1 MNDLFKYHGFWSVGV
16 RLFRSLRFVSKAV
29 VISAVFL
36 VVVAQ
41 LAFLFIHAS
50 GHDIDFAQREVE
62 GLRRVES
69 LSGLLMDSQ
78 DLRRLMHAADQPAQA
93 KALQTRRR
101 ETEARLDKLAAA
113 MAADPA
119 LAEAMKFVQDAY
131 APLKA
136 DMSDRDEAFSRA
148 DEFVQQVLRLTAAVS
163 DLSGLSMDPEAASF
177 HLMLAATQEIPTARR
192 MLGRMRDLG
201 ADAMREGKLD
211 DFRGRYLQGDTYIMY
226 SQLETLFTR
235 YERVTKDRSDVA
247 ATLAVEEALKPI
259 NVFMRAAR
267 KGPLASGGP
276 RGEMAAY
283 VAAGDAAIA
292 SARGLAERSQ
302 QVLGQLIEER
312 ISRLKQERAIQL
324 GVAAAGLLIA
334 AYFFYCFY
342 LVTRGGLQEVTRHID
357 AMARGDLSQSPR
369 PWGQDEAAHLMIA
382 TRTMQ
387 ESMRKLVADV
397 RHCADVIVVSTSEV
411 SDGASDLSERT
422 ARSSAS
428 LQQTASAM
436 EQISTTVGH
445 TAQRTSESAALG
457 EQNAKVARAGG
468 EVIAG
473 VVATMQ
479 GLQASSHKISEIT
492 GLIDSIAFQ
501 TNILAL
507 NAAVE
512 AARAGEQGRGFSVV
526 ASEVRALAQRSAAAA
541 RDIKALIGES
551 VERTTAGS
559 RVAESAGKTM
569 QELLA
574 NTQSM
579 SALLA
584 SVSTAAAEQT
594 AGISEVTRTVAQ
606 LDQDT
611 QNNAVLVQHT
621 SKAAD
626 AMTERAQMLVMAAER
641 FTLPPEHTS

>member
-283 VAAGDAAIA
+283 VAAGDAAGAGAID
-292 SARGLAERSQ
+292 RGTHQPPEAGTRYPT
-302 QVLGQLIEER
+302 GR
-312 ISRLKQERAIQL
+312 GRGRA
-324 GVAAAGLLIA
+324 ADCGLL
-334 AYFFYCFY
+334 
-342 LVTRGGLQEVTRHID
+342 LLLL
-357 AMARGDLSQSPR
+357 LSGH
-369 PWGQDEAAHLMIA
+369 PWW
-382 TRTMQ
+382 
-387 ESMRKLVADV
+387 
-397 RHCADVIVVSTSEV
+397 
-411 SDGASDLSERT
+411 
-422 ARSSAS
+422 
-428 LQQTASAM
+428 
-436 EQISTTVGH
+436 
-445 TAQRTSESAALG
+445 
-457 EQNAKVARAGG
+457 
-468 EVIAG
+468 
-473 VVATMQ
+473 
-479 GLQASSHKISEIT
+479 
-492 GLIDSIAFQ
+492 
-501 TNILAL
+501 
-507 NAAVE
+507 
-512 AARAGEQGRGFSVV
+512 
-526 ASEVRALAQRSAAAA
+526 
-541 RDIKALIGES
+541 
-551 VERTTAGS
+551 TAGS
-559 RVAESAGKTM
+559 DAAHRRNGARRLVAVATPLGPGRSRAPDDRH
-569 QELLA
+569 A
-574 NTQSM
+574 NH
-579 SALLA
+579 
-584 SVSTAAAEQT
+584 
-594 AGISEVTRTVAQ
+594 AGIDAQ
-606 LDQDT
+606 T
-611 QNNAVLVQHT
+611 GG
-621 SKAAD
+621 
-626 AMTERAQMLVMAAER
+626 
-641 FTLPPEHTS
+641 